1 MNVLRSLLFLLVL
14 GVVPLYAAEKADSP
28 AELKKQIEAVHRETA
43 DLEAQN
49 ADLRKKIS
57 ELEQKTR
64 ELSPRA
70 LGTEQKPAS
79 PAAPAKPARKKVVLP
94 PPEPEPSFLDSLL
107 AADPMMLGAGAGA
120 ILLLGALVIVMRRRR
135 A

>member
-57 ELEQKTR
+57 ELEQKTK
-64 ELSPRA
+64 ELSPQV
-70 LGTEQKPAS
+70 LGAEQKPAS
-79 PAAPAKPARKKVVLP
+79 PAVPAKTAHKKIVLP

-107 AADPMMLGAGAGA
+107 ADPTMLGAGAGA
-120 ILLLGALVIVMRRRR
+120 VLLLGALVFVMRRRR